1 MECLL
6 FSDLGIF
13 RYIYIYIYIY
23 IYPHGVPSFL
33 GFGNLFAIYIY
44 IYSEKPRPWIFH
56 LLQWVSIS
64 VPEDLYIYSD
74 DKRRVSDNLYI
85 STQD

>member
-1 MECLL
+1 MVITPEIK
-6 FSDLGIF
+6 SGDLEF
-13 RYIYIYIYIY
+13 D
-23 IYPHGVPSFL
+23 SQ
-33 GFGNLFAIYIY
+33 
-44 IYSEKPRPWIFH
+44 PRSWSFH

-85 STQD
+85 CIYCIIFLFIKGEISTELS